1 MENPQFSDMAVDKS
15 AKGTCKTSQGMQNIK
30 TLAKKATAHPAAS

>member
-15 AKGTCKTSQGMQNIK
+15 AKVHARQVKGCK
-30 TLAKKATAHPAAS
+30 H